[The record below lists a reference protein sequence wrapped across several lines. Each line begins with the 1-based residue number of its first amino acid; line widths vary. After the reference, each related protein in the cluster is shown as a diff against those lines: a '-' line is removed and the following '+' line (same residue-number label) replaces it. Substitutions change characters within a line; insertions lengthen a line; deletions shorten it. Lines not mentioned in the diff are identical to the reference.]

1 MTWRV
6 IVVVLSCPC
15 NEVKV
20 MCIVYCTANVFSATF
35 CDADEKAE
43 LGLETSQVE
52 GDDVEM
58 DEDEE
63 GRGKRQKL

>member
-1 MTWRV
+1 
-6 IVVVLSCPC
+6 
-15 NEVKV
+15 
-20 MCIVYCTANVFSATF
+20 MCIVYCTTNVISATF
-35 CDADEKAE
+35 YDADEKAE

>member
-6 IVVVLSCPC
+6 VVVVLCCPC

-20 MCIVYCTANVFSATF
+20 MGIVYCSANVISATF
-35 CDADEKAE
+35 YDADEKAE
-43 LGLETSQVE
+43 VGLETSQVVD
-52 GDDVEM
+52 DDVEK
-58 DEDEE
+58 DEDEA